1 MDGADDGVTE
11 KEGNA
16 IWYGITIPTN
26 TKKYDLALSF
36 VKFVLSEE
44 GLDIIENVC
53 YQPVINPPQTRDL
66 SLLPVELATLVIE
79 NPEL

>member
-1 MDGADDGVTE
+1 M
-11 KEGNA
+11 
-16 IWYGITIPTN
+16 
-26 TKKYDLALSF
+26 
-36 VKFVLSEE
+36 KFVLSEE